1 MPRLSSSGGDSP
13 DVTDLL
19 VIGASGLLGEQLL
32 AEAKRRGHDAVG
44 TYAGDPVN
52 GLIPLNL
59 SDLVAA
65 VTLVRDRRPK
75 TVLLPAAMTG
85 VDACESHPDQ
95 AQLVNADAPREIAKA
110 CHTLGI
116 RLVFFSTDYVFDG
129 RRGPFNERR
138 RPQPLNVYGRTKLAG
153 ERRRPGPRS
162 TCWTGAR
169 PGSST
174 SPRDCTPPGSRWA
187 SRSVMCSALRKDS

>member
-1 MPRLSSSGGDSP
+1 MTTGRSYVAWYEYARRSAPALDAAYGLFGRSGESSRHGFGPLSPNTSSVEMCTMRPTFSLRAASSTTYVP
-13 DVTDLL
+13 TTSVWTN
-19 VIGASGLLGEQLL
+19 VPASRIERSTWVSAASGLLGEQLL
-32 AEAKRRGHDAVG
+32 GEAKRRGHDAVG

-85 VDACESHPDQ
+85 VDACESHQDQ

-116 RLVFFSTDYVFDG
+116 RLV
-129 RRGPFNERR
+129 
-138 RPQPLNVYGRTKLAG
+138 L
-153 ERRRPGPRS
+153 
-162 TCWTGAR
+162 
-169 PGSST
+169 
-174 SPRDCTPPGSRWA
+174 
-187 SRSVMCSALRKDS
+187 